1 MVNLKNNI
9 MSVDI
14 DTHGAEIKRIT
25 VNGEDRQWS
34 GDPDV
39 WEGTAPVLFPM
50 CGGLRDDK
58 FTHGGKEYH
67 LAKHGF
73 AKKMDFE
80 VESKTETAAVLL
92 LKSNAETLKQFPWEF
107 EFRVRFALDSGK
119 ITVIYDV
126 KNLSDDTMYMSVG
139 AHEAYACPEGIEQ
152 YDVIFEREETLNAW
166 NLNGNLLDGTVTPVL
181 KESRVL
187 PLYEKYFAVDAL
199 VFKDVKSNFV
209 TLRNRVTGKSVSLDF
224 TGFDYFLLWQKPG
237 AKYICLEPWSG
248 ATPLENSGYE
258 LKEKEGITAVE
269 PGKNYAFTHKIYF

>member
-248 ATPLENSGYE
+248 ATPLENSSYE

>member
-1 MVNLKNNI
+1 
-9 MSVDI
+9 
-14 DTHGAEIKRIT
+14 
-25 VNGEDRQWS
+25 
-34 GDPDV
+34 
-39 WEGTAPVLFPM
+39 M

-73 AKKMDFE
+73 AKKMNFE

-92 LKSNAETLKQFPWEF
+92 LKSNEETLKQFPWEF
-107 EFRVRFALDSGK
+107 EFRVKFALDSGK

-199 VFKDVKSNFV
+199 VFKDIRSNLV

-224 TGFDYFLLWQKPG
+224 TGFNYFLLWTKPG
-237 AKYICLEPWSG
+237 AGYICLEPWSG
-248 ATPLENSGYE
+248 ITPLENSSYE
-258 LKEKEGITAVE
+258 LKEKDGITAVE
-269 PGKNYAFTHKIYF
+269 SGKSYAVAHKIYF